1 MSFIHINNLTKRQ
14 INKRNVQRTPTDPR
28 KINETITV
36 LDGMNLEFEEG
47 EMVCILGPSGCGKTS
62 LLKIIAGFD
71 TDYDGEIIIGGDK
84 VKGASSEHIFVFQ
97 QNGLLPWMSV
107 WDNVPYQRPEPALY
121 IPPVLGGSNLPK

>member
-107 WDNVPYQRPEPALY
+107 WDNVPYQRP
-121 IPPVLGGSNLPK
+121 